1 MSTMHAALIVD
12 RSKPPKFASVPKPAQ
27 PELSSET
34 VQLKVLA
41 TGLHRLVRSRA
52 SGKHYTNSSTP
63 NIPGIDGVGEAPDGQ
78 KVFFLCFEEGGSFAE
93 YISVPRTNVTPIPSG
108 LDPVKAAALVNPAL
122 SSWMALTARC
132 ENLPKGFSAL
142 IVGATSASGRLA
154 ISLARSLG
162 SKRVVGCAR
171 SEEVLKSME
180 LDDYVVLQ
188 NPAASTDFSKL
199 GHVDVILDY
208 VYGPVAIHL
217 LKSLQPT
224 GTVQYVHIGSLA
236 AHTDPSALEISLP
249 GSVLRGK
256 DLTIRGSGLGAWD
269 LRRVGTEVDGL
280 LHSLVTARDE
290 KIKVKRLDEI
300 ETVWNEVGDRL
311 VFVP

>member
-1 MSTMHAALIVD
+1 MSTMHAALVVD
-12 RSKPPKFASVPKPAQ
+12 GSKPPKFASVPKPAQ
-27 PELSSET
+27 PEPSSET

-52 SGKHYTNSSTP
+52 SGQHYTSSSIP
-63 NIPGIDGVGEAPDGQ
+63 NIPGVDGVGETPDGH
-78 KVFFLCFEEGGSFAE
+78 KVFFLCVKEGGSFAE
-93 YISVPRTNVTPIPSG
+93 YISVPHRNVTPLPSG
-108 LDPVKAAALVNPAL
+108 LDPVKAAGLVNPAL

-132 ENLPKGFSAL
+132 ENLPKDFSTL

-171 SEEVLKSME
+171 NESVLKSME
-180 LDDYVVLQ
+180 LDDYIVLQ
-188 NPAASTDFSKL
+188 DPAAATDFSKL

-208 VYGPVAIHL
+208 VYGPVAVHL

-224 GTVQYVHIGSLA
+224 SRVQYVHIGSLA
-236 AHTDPSALEISLP
+236 ADTNPSALEISIP
-249 GSVLRGK
+249 GSILRGK

-269 LRRVGTEVDGL
+269 LRKVGTEVDGL
-280 LHSLVTARDE
+280 LQSLVTAKEE
-290 KIKVKRLDEI
+290 KINVKRLDEI
-300 ETVWNEVGDRL
+300 ETAWNEVGDRL